1 MKRVMAILLAALM
14 LFSLTA
20 CGGDKDSVAAAD
32 PNLGVY
38 NGVSVVTLGMEMD
51 IAEVYGVPLK
61 KQATLTAYLK
71 KDAENSLVKIYDKKV
86 KSNI

>member
-1 MKRVMAILLAALM
+1 MKKFLAILLAALM

-51 IAEVYGVPLK
+51 YVVSTESGPYCRKEG
-61 KQATLTAYLK
+61 
-71 KDAENSLVKIYDKKV
+71 
-86 KSNI
+86 